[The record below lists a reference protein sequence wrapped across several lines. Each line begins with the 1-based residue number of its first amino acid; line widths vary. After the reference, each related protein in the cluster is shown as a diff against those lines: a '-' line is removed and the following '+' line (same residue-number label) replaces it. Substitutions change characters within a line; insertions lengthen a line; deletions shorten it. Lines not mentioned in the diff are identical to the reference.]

1 MNCPVC
7 LSPLTIPAEMTGHD
21 VLFETTTKA
30 FSLSRCSRC
39 RCLFIDPLPEEAEI
53 SSFYPPQYWWKSSP
67 GILKSIEGVYRKFAL
82 RDHVAFISRAAQ
94 GNGSR
99 LLDVGCGSGTLL
111 GLMKGRGFQVRG
123 FDSSAEAAGIAKSE
137 NGVDVVVGSRL
148 QDAGFADGSFDL
160 VTLFHV
166 MEHVTDPRSVLAEVR
181 RLLRPAG
188 RLVLQVPN
196 IESWQFGLFGVRWYG
211 LDVPRHVINYSNQ
224 AMQRLLPESG
234 FKVNRTRHF
243 NLRDNAPALASS
255 LLPSLDPVSRGV
267 RQRRRNLAEPASVAW
282 IRHALYLGVVVAAQ
296 PFAMAESAAGR
307 GATIMIDAVRVG

>member
-7 LSPLTIPAEMTGHD
+7 LSAKTSSAGLTGSD
-21 VLFETTTKA
+21 VLFETTSKT
-30 FSLSRCSRC
+30 FSLSRCSAC
-39 RCLFIDPLPEEAEI
+39 GCLFIDPLPGGMELAG
-53 SSFYPPQYWWKSSP
+53 FYPTQYWWKASS
-67 GILKSIEGVYRKFAL
+67 GALKALEGAYRKMAL
-82 RDHVAFISRAAQ
+82 RDHVAFIASAA
-94 GNGSR
+94 NGGSAPH

-111 GLMKGRGFQVRG
+111 GLLKQRGFQVRG

-137 NGVDVVVGSRL
+137 SDVDVVVGSRL

-196 IESWQFGLFGVRWYG
+196 IESWQFRLFGVRWYG

-224 AMQRLLPESG
+224 AMQRLLSESG
-234 FKVNRTRHF
+234 FKVRRTRHF
-243 NLRDNAPALASS
+243 NLRDNAPAFASS
-255 LLPSLDPVSRGV
+255 LFPSLDPVSRSV
-267 RQRRRNLAEPASVAW
+267 RQRRRNQAEPAPLAW
-282 IRHALYLGVVVAAQ
+282 LRHGLYLGVVLAAQ
-296 PFAMAESAAGR
+296 PFAIAESAAGK
-307 GATIMIDAVRVG
+307 GATIMIEAEKA